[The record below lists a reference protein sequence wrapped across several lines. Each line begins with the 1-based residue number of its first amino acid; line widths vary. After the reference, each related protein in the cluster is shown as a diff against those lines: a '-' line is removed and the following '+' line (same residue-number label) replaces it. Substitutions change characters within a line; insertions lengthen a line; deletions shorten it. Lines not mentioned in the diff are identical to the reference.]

1 MVRRRSLRAR
11 LEPAAF
17 ALGSACFAVA
27 AIPVLAEEIGA
38 IATNAIFFAGSVL
51 FTTGAALEQTRVG
64 WSPRRVEPL
73 DWWASAVQLLGTLF
87 FNVSTGVALAAAIP
101 AGAQGGTGWRPDVF
115 GSACFLLSSA
125 LAVRAARVPDGRT
138 GAGRT
143 ADERRE
149 AGLNLAGSVL
159 FAISAVGAFVR
170 PATGQELSASWT
182 GLGTFGGAVLFLAA
196 AGMSGGWTSGRRA
209 DRRRQDGLRDRP
221 SSR

>member
-1 MVRRRSLRAR
+1 MARGRSVRAR
-11 LEPAAF
+11 VEPAAF

-27 AIPVLAEEIGA
+27 AIPVLADAIGA

-64 WSPRRVEPL
+64 WSPRRSEPL

-87 FNVSTGVALAAAIP
+87 FNVSTAVALAAAVP

-125 LAVRAARVPDGRT
+125 LAVRAARLPEGRSRE
-138 GAGRT
+138 ARSP
-143 ADERRE
+143 DERRE
-149 AGLNLAGSVL
+149 AALNFAGSVL
-159 FAISAVGAFVR
+159 FGISAVGAFIR

-182 GLGTFGGAVLFLAA
+182 DLGTFGGALLFLAA
-196 AGMSGGWTSGRRA
+196 AGMSGGWTAGRGA
-209 DRRRQDGLRDRP
+209 DRLRDRP

>member
-1 MVRRRSLRAR
+1 MARRRRLHAR

-27 AIPVLAEEIGA
+27 AVPVLAHAIGA
-38 IATNAIFFAGSVL
+38 IATNAVFFAGSVL

-64 WSPRRVEPL
+64 WSPRRVEPMA
-73 DWWASAVQLLGTLF
+73 WWASAVQLLGTVF
-87 FNVSTGVALAAAIP
+87 FNVSTALALAAAIP
-101 AGAQGGTGWRPDVF
+101 EGAQGGTGWRPDVY

-125 LAVRAARVPDGRT
+125 LAVRVAH
-138 GAGRT
+138 AG
-143 ADERRE
+143 DERRE

-159 FAISAVGAFVR
+159 FGISAIGAFVR

-182 GLGTFGGAVLFLAA
+182 DLGTFGGAVLFLAA
-196 AGMSGGWTSGRRA
+196 AAIGGGWTAGRRRA
-209 DRRRQDGLRDRP
+209 RLRDRP